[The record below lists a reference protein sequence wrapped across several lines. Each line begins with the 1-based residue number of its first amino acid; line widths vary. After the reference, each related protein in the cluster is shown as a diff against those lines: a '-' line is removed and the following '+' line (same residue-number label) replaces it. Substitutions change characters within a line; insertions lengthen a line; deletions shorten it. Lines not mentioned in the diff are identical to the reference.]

1 MLSRLAR
8 WKAWQIEK
16 VKYHILQFFSP
27 VLLPDAEK
35 VAQHRGWDHFATA
48 AATFRLAGER
58 NTDDLARVGVEN
70 RPTAVSRVNGGV
82 DLPADHNQYTLETE
96 LRRYP
101 QAERSPG
108 W

>member
-1 MLSRLAR
+1 MESVTNRESIA
-8 WKAWQIEK
+8 
-16 VKYHILQFFSP
+16 ILQFFSP

-58 NTDDLARVGVEN
+58 NTDDLTRVSVEN

-96 LRRYP
+96 LP
-101 QAERSPG
+101 PAGGMITWMVSWPG
-108 W
+108 